1 MPHSFMAMQYLEG
14 ELRRGGDSDQAF
26 ADIVSGVLKARQKDV
41 PLPTSTS
48 ELSQEAFMEN
58 IDPAIRDI
66 WNLRRQGKSIQETAI
81 LVGRSLAIVNTISS
95 FLVGVNMLQRSDN
108 PKGRKRGGRN
118 TQKIA

>member
-1 MPHSFMAMQYLEG
+1 MAMQYLEG